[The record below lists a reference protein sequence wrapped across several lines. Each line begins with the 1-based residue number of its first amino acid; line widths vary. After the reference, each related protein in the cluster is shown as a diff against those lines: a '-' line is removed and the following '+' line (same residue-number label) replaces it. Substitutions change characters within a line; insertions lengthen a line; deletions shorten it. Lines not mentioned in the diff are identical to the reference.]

1 MSKFLAKN
9 EQTDPFCF
17 LLAPELKSMSTP
29 HSNWAWNQNKFEF
42 KGLPESSEVDFF
54 LFFSNQ
60 VDLAN
65 QFEAVL
71 ELLADEK
78 DLSMGRIILFLNS
91 TLLPEA
97 NPQLT
102 AWIDAAGHFS
112 DAICFTHRKNENA
125 MAISQCKE
133 RFQTMKYPLETYV
146 LGGKKLGALD
156 TILNT
161 NPGALLT
168 FLIRLTCWKK
178 MTPLKTIPIWL
189 SLQTEKGSGPCHLPF
204 TLEIQSESFLLDPT
218 VSLNC
223 FEHCP

>member
-1 MSKFLAKN
+1 MRPPAGRADRGGDDRPCTDRSPHATPRSVRILFLSGINERKASHHSRDSGFRRRALLSKFLAKN

-17 LLAPELKSMSTP
+17 LCSRTEVHVDALFEL
-29 HSNWAWNQNKFEF
+29 
-42 KGLPESSEVDFF
+42 GLESGTNSSSRDFESSGGFF
-54 LFFSNQ
+54 FFSNQ

-91 TLLPEA
+91 TFSVA

-112 DAICFTHRKNENA
+112 DAICFTQRKNENA

-133 RFQTMKYPLETYV
+133 RFKP
-146 LGGKKLGALD
+146 
-156 TILNT
+156 
-161 NPGALLT
+161 
-168 FLIRLTCWKK
+168 
-178 MTPLKTIPIWL
+178 
-189 SLQTEKGSGPCHLPF
+189 
-204 TLEIQSESFLLDPT
+204 
-218 VSLNC
+218 
-223 FEHCP
+223 

>member
-1 MSKFLAKN
+1 MNGRLHIILGTPGSERRALLSKFLAKN

-29 HSNWAWNQNKFEF
+29 YSNWAWNQNKFEF

-112 DAICFTHRKNENA
+112 DAICFTQRKNENA

-161 NPGALLT
+161 NPRRITHLFDPPDLLEEDDSPENDPY
-168 FLIRLTCWKK
+168 LAKLANGKRVR
-178 MTPLKTIPIWL
+178 PVP
-189 SLQTEKGSGPCHLPF
+189 SPF
-204 TLEIQSESFLLDPT
+204 HS
-218 VSLNC
+218 
-223 FEHCP
+223 